1 MFLFFSPFL
10 DKVTSL
16 KTKFLNISLSP
27 NQLSTCYYLASF
39 NTLYFAALHYKAICA
54 SYAYFTSDAF
64 VIEYM
69 FSFFFCFYVLSVVF
83 SFIFKYFLSSK
94 GVFLLNTASIFLFWA
109 YSLSNLNLFF
119 IKNKLISI
127 HLFKWFYLTDTY
139 LVNFSLYIDT
149 VAYSFTLLTLTIG
162 FFVNLYVYSYFRYE
176 PHVSRLISLI
186 NAFIASMVV
195 LVNSGNLVVFFFG
208 WELIGLTSF
217 FLINFWGERSSTLKS
232 AFKAF
237 SFNKFSDAAILI
249 AAILVYSNL
258 QDLDFENIL
267 NVSFLYSELRLGSFA
282 QVSSWNLI
290 SFFLLLAAFIKS
302 AQLGFHVWLPDSME
316 APVPASALIHSA
328 TLVSAGVF
336 LIMRFYPILELSFY
350 FKVVTAVV
358 GALTAFVGGVS
369 AVFQTDLKKILAYST
384 ISHCGF
390 LIFLCSFGNFKLV
403 IVYLFVHGF
412 FKAISFLCVGN
423 VIRFSRSYQDLR
435 RMGSLFKYLPAEFF
449 FLIFSLL
456 NLSGLPFFFG
466 FYSKTLLFMISDT
479 LYLRDLVFCTI
490 LLSCITG
497 LFYSFNIVY
506 YSFFDSKKARKS
518 VYTDAANEALRS
530 FYYSNTTLAS
540 NIAIFLLILAACSIC
555 AYLINF
561 FLLSLSNASDFY
573 FIFVKSFSFSFGA
586 LSSAS
591 LLNYSFFY
599 WVLAVFSLVLVFF
612 TYFQKKTTTISS
624 LVSFFDVLFFGSFF

>member
-1 MFLFFSPFL
+1 
-10 DKVTSL
+10 
-16 KTKFLNISLSP
+16 
-27 NQLSTCYYLASF
+27 
-39 NTLYFAALHYKAICA
+39 
-54 SYAYFTSDAF
+54 
-64 VIEYM
+64 
-69 FSFFFCFYVLSVVF
+69 
-83 SFIFKYFLSSK
+83 
-94 GVFLLNTASIFLFWA
+94 
-109 YSLSNLNLFF
+109 
-119 IKNKLISI
+119 
-127 HLFKWFYLTDTY
+127 
-139 LVNFSLYIDT
+139 
-149 VAYSFTLLTLTIG
+149 
-162 FFVNLYVYSYFRYE
+162 
-176 PHVSRLISLI
+176 
-186 NAFIASMVV
+186 
-195 LVNSGNLVVFFFG
+195 
-208 WELIGLTSF
+208 
-217 FLINFWGERSSTLKS
+217 
-232 AFKAF
+232 
-237 SFNKFSDAAILI
+237 
-249 AAILVYSNL
+249 
-258 QDLDFENIL
+258 
-267 NVSFLYSELRLGSFA
+267 
-282 QVSSWNLI
+282 
-290 SFFLLLAAFIKS
+290 
-302 AQLGFHVWLPDSME
+302 ME

-350 FKVVTAVV
+350 FKFVTAVV

-423 VIRFSRSYQDLR
+423 IIRFSRSYQDLR

-466 FYSKTLLFMISDT
+466 FYSKTLLFMISDV
-479 LYLRDLVFCTI
+479 LYFRDLIFCTI

-497 LFYSFNIVY
+497 LFYSFNIIY

-518 VYTDAANEALRS
+518 IYTDAANEALRS

-540 NIAIFLLILAACSIC
+540 NIAIFLLILSSCFIC

-573 FIFVKSFSFSFGA
+573 LIFVKSFSFSFGA

-599 WVLAVFSLVLVFF
+599 
-612 TYFQKKTTTISS
+612 
-624 LVSFFDVLFFGSFF
+624 